1 MGPFKDVYVFG
12 DQTLR
17 VEDNL
22 QNLAL
27 IQDNAPLTAF
37 LREAFSTLK
46 REASNLSPTEKAELP
61 QADTLGLLLDG
72 IKRGKRHAAL
82 DSACT
87 CIYEVGY
94 YIQ

>member
-1 MGPFKDVYVFG
+1 MGIFTDVYVFG
-12 DQTLR
+12 DQSLR
-17 VEDNL
+17 VEDSL

-27 IQDNAPLTAF
+27 IQDNAPLALF

-46 REASNLSPTEKAELP
+46 REAANLSPIEKAGLP

-72 IKRGKRHAAL
+72 MKRGERHAAL
-82 DSACT
+82 DSACA

-94 YIQ
+94 YI